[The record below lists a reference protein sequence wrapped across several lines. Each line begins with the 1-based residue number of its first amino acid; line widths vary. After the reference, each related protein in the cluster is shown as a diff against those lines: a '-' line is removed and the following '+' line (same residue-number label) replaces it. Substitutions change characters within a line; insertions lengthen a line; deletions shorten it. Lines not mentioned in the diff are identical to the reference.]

1 MMKQQK
7 ALLVINPISG
17 TGKKNGLAEMVGRR
31 LEPAG
36 IAVDTVLTKC
46 AGDATVIARGA
57 IDDGYDIVIAAGGD
71 GTVNETAI
79 ALCDSGVTLGI
90 LPCGSGNGLARHL
103 SIPIDLH
110 GALEVIARG
119 KHESIDYGTVNGR
132 PFFCTFG
139 MGFDAAVS
147 HKFAQSGHRGFS
159 TYIKT
164 TFKEFRTYTPEEYRI
179 SIDGQVLTERAFCI
193 AVCNASQ
200 YGNNAYVAPQASITD
215 GYLDVT
221 IIHYGNV
228 ATTALVGLDM
238 MLGTI
243 QKHVLVT
250 TLRASNLTIERAS
263 EGPAHMDGEPLILPA
278 KLDVKC
284 HESRL
289 NVFTPRADTRIIPVI
304 TPLTS
309 AVKGIGYSVASI
321 FRK

>member
-1 MMKQQK
+1 MKKQR
-7 ALLVINPISG
+7 ALLIINPISG
-17 TGKKNGLAEMVGRR
+17 TGKKKGISERVSARLAKEGIDV
-31 LEPAG
+31 ETVWTESAG
-36 IAVDTVLTKC
+36 H
-46 AGDATVIARGA
+46 ATELARGA
-57 IDDGYDIVIAAGGD
+57 VADGVDIVIAAGGD
-71 GTVNETAI
+71 GTINETAI
-79 ALCDSGVTLGI
+79 ALCDSSVTLGI

-110 GALEVIARG
+110 GALEVIAHGTR
-119 KHESIDYGTVNGR
+119 ESIDYGTVNGR

-139 MGFDAAVS
+139 MGFDAVVS

-179 SIDGQVLTERAFCI
+179 LIDGQVFTERAFCI

-200 YGNNAYVAPQASITD
+200 YGNNAYVAPHASITD
-215 GYLDVT
+215 GSLDVT

-243 QKHVLVT
+243 RKHILVT

-284 HESRL
+284 HESCL
-289 NVFTPRADTRIIPVI
+289 NVFTPRANTRIIPVI
-304 TPLTS
+304 TPLKS
-309 AVKGIGYSVASI
+309 AVTGIGYSVASI

>member
-1 MMKQQK
+1 MKKQR
-7 ALLVINPISG
+7 ALLIINPISG
-17 TGKKNGLAEMVGRR
+17 TGKKKGLSEKVTERLGR
-31 LEPAG
+31 EDIEVETAWTESAG
-36 IAVDTVLTKC
+36 HATELARRAV
-46 AGDATVIARGA
+46 A
-57 IDDGYDIVIAAGGD
+57 DGYDLVIAAGGD
-71 GTVNETAI
+71 GTINETAV
-79 ALCDSGVTLGI
+79 ALCNSPVKLGI

-103 SIPIDLH
+103 SIPIYLH

-119 KHESIDYGTVNGR
+119 QSAAVDYGTVNDR

-147 HKFAQSGHRGFS
+147 HKFAQSGSRGFS
-159 TYIKT
+159 TYLKT
-164 TFKEFRTYTPEEYRI
+164 TFREFRSYTPEEYRI

-200 YGNNAYVAPQASITD
+200 YGNNAYVAPHASITD
-215 GYLDVT
+215 GSLDVT
-221 IIHYGNV
+221 VIHYGNV

-243 QKHVLVT
+243 RKHILVT

-278 KLDVKC
+278 KLDVRC
-284 HESRL
+284 HGSRL

-304 TPLTS
+304 TPLKS
-309 AVKGIGYSVASI
+309 AVKGIGYSVASV